1 MKKLRRNLV
10 GIVFGSVVAVF
21 ILMTFLVL
29 GCLQSYNNDQA
40 DMMTQIISEN
50 NGTVPKLKDYEEK
63 QTNRVFWENK
73 FYEFN
78 EESAY
83 RTRYFCVSVNQDK
96 EIVSVDMEHIA
107 AVNEKR
113 AQRMTKLVLYRKND
127 VGNIGTYRYRKGYT
141 DGKLSAVI
149 FLDCRENHEF
159 YRLVLTLTIGVEAL
173 LTILITVIFAV
184 ASKRVVRPFEINS
197 QKQKQFITDASHEL
211 KTPLAIIS
219 ANAEVLQYKGQGSE
233 WLDNIIEQSKRMGKL
248 INQLLTLAKLDEV
261 QEKQNRRDVDMSDL
275 VKNISETFRE
285 VLERKNVTL
294 QLDIEKNTNIKA
306 DPEQMEQLFTILMD
320 NAAKYVSDNGSVIW
334 KVEKSNHGI
343 DFSVSNTSKEQFED
357 TNRLFDR
364 FYRNDSSRSSKTGGH
379 GIGLSIAKKITD
391 SYKGNIS
398 VRSEENFVT
407 FYGNING

>member
-1 MKKLRRNLV
+1 
-10 GIVFGSVVAVF
+10 
-21 ILMTFLVL
+21 
-29 GCLQSYNNDQA
+29 
-40 DMMTQIISEN
+40 
-50 NGTVPKLKDYEEK
+50 
-63 QTNRVFWENK
+63 
-73 FYEFN
+73 
-78 EESAY
+78 
-83 RTRYFCVSVNQDK
+83 
-96 EIVSVDMEHIA
+96 
-107 AVNEKR
+107 
-113 AQRMTKLVLYRKND
+113 
-127 VGNIGTYRYRKGYT
+127 
-141 DGKLSAVI
+141 
-149 FLDCRENHEF
+149 
-159 YRLVLTLTIGVEAL
+159 
-173 LTILITVIFAV
+173 
-184 ASKRVVRPFEINS
+184 
-197 QKQKQFITDASHEL
+197 
-211 KTPLAIIS
+211 
-219 ANAEVLQYKGQGSE
+219 
-233 WLDNIIEQSKRMGKL
+233 
-248 INQLLTLAKLDEV
+248 V

-275 VKNISETFRE
+275 VKNISESFRE

>member
-1 MKKLRRNLV
+1 
-10 GIVFGSVVAVF
+10 
-21 ILMTFLVL
+21 
-29 GCLQSYNNDQA
+29 
-40 DMMTQIISEN
+40 
-50 NGTVPKLKDYEEK
+50 
-63 QTNRVFWENK
+63 
-73 FYEFN
+73 
-78 EESAY
+78 
-83 RTRYFCVSVNQDK
+83 
-96 EIVSVDMEHIA
+96 
-107 AVNEKR
+107 
-113 AQRMTKLVLYRKND
+113 MTKLVFYRKND

-141 DGKLSAVI
+141 DGKLSVVI
-149 FLDCRENHEF
+149 FLDCRENQEF

-275 VKNISETFRE
+275 VKNISESFRE

-343 DFSVSNTSKEQFED
+343 DFSVSNTSKEKFED